1 MVKFLATEN
10 AYSNIVDIIKEA
22 SNKVV
27 LISPYIKISDQL
39 FDRLKHMDKQGIR
52 IIVVCRGKDLH
63 TEEKNKLRQLKCL
76 ELRFDEDLHAK
87 CFYNEKAMV
96 ITSLNLYDYS
106 QQHNREMGVLLSLDE
121 DPDAFKEALNEAEF
135 IVTRAKKDSVI
146 RSVLGG
152 VVKEAKLIGDSLT
165 KDDINEA
172 QFIVSSAKKD
182 STVRSLVKEIAKEAK
197 SVMDSLTEDTI
208 EKTKTSRK
216 VKTTK
221 RTKRE
226 GHCIRCGESIPY
238 NEKKLYCKDCYTTS
252 FIPTNRYAR
261 EHRCHYCG
269 GKAETSQA
277 KPLCTKCYALL
288 YL

>member
-63 TEEKNKLRQLKCL
+63 TEEKSKLRQLKCL

-121 DPDAFKEALNEAEF
+121 DPDTFKEALREANF
-135 IVTRAKKDSVI
+135 IVD
-146 RSVLGG
+146 
-152 VVKEAKLIGDSLT
+152 
-165 KDDINEA
+165 
-172 QFIVSSAKKD
+172 SAKKD
-182 STVRSLVKEIAKEAK
+182 SPIRNIIREAIKEAK
-197 SVMDSLTEDTI
+197 AVVDSPTVGDVR
-208 EKTKTSRK
+208 KAKTSSRAS
-216 VKTTK
+216 TK
-221 RTKRE
+221 
-226 GHCIRCGESIPY
+226 GYCIRCEKSISYDLKSPY
-238 NEKKLYCKDCYTTS
+238 CPSCYRVWSKFKDSNYEEEYCHKCGKPNEPTTMK
-252 FIPTNRYAR
+252 R
-261 EHRCHYCG
+261 
-269 GKAETSQA
+269 
-277 KPLCTKCYALL
+277 PLCDSCYRKSRS
-288 YL
+288 

>member
-52 IIVVCRGKDLH
+52 IIVVCREKDLH
-63 TEEKNKLRQLKCL
+63 TEEKSKLRQLKCL

-135 IVTRAKKDSVI
+135 IVTGAKKDSVI
-146 RSVLGG
+146 GSIARG
-152 VVKEAKLIGDSLT
+152 
-165 KDDINEA
+165 
-172 QFIVSSAKKD
+172 
-182 STVRSLVKEIAKEAK
+182 IAKEAK
-197 SVMDSLTEDTI
+197 AVLDSPIKD
-208 EKTKTSRK
+208 KSRRA
-216 VKTTK
+216 KTTS

-226 GHCIRCGESIPY
+226 GHCIRCNKSIPY
-238 NEKKLYCKDCYTTS
+238 DKDKPYCLPCARLWNKYGGYGDHKEKYCHQCGKTISTTYNSPRCGSCYWG
-252 FIPTNRYAR
+252 Y
-261 EHRCHYCG
+261 
-269 GKAETSQA
+269 
-277 KPLCTKCYALL
+277 
-288 YL
+288 